1 MKVGKNAVGRIER
14 EVLFYGDDGRIVS
27 KETKFRRKDGRAG
40 FLVAYCVDGKWTR
53 RLRRLSRW
61 CASTATTA
69 DSGGTYK

>member
-53 RLRRLSRW
+53 RSTEASSAAVEMVRKYRDNRR
-61 CASTATTA
+61 
-69 DSGGTYK
+69 